1 MKIAAY
7 NLHVRLLSPE
17 PWSLTTPKPTGSE
30 EPMSL

>member
-17 PWSLTTPKPTGSE
+17 PWSLITPSLPGSK